1 MKDWVRLIIGGMFIL
16 LVCISTVHMNRKMN
30 DVSGLREQITR
41 LETEL
46 GKKEQQLRI
55 YDAYFEQYSKDSHQ
69 GW

>member
-1 MKDWVRLIIGGMFIL
+1 MKDWVRLIIGGVFIL
-16 LVCISTVHMNRKMN
+16 LICISTVYMNGKMN
-30 DVSGLREQITR
+30 DVSGLRDQITR

-69 GW
+69 G